1 MDKKSTPKPPTSS
14 SFNPSIFDRAFVKV
28 VETIVHNGSLTGDN
42 KITRKELMQVFKL
55 AETSYQNIKK
65 GQRGV
70 PIDRIS
76 ELTAILVKDFGVSR
90 RYLKTLSGGMFNE
103 THENAELNNI
113 VSEPSEVYLTSQ
125 HKVELLQKE
134 NEYLKELLK
143 EKERLIDTL
152 NTALEISRK
161 K

>member
-1 MDKKSTPKPPTSS
+1 MATNSTNKNVTDYKS
-14 SFNPSIFDRAFVKV
+14 SIFDRAFVNV
-28 VETIVHNGSLTGDN
+28 IE
-42 KITRKELMQVFKL
+42 KIIFDSSVSKRKIFRKNILKELLL
-55 AETSYQNIKK
+55 AEGSYQNIKN
-65 GQRGV
+65 GNRGV
-70 PIDRIS
+70 PVNKIDHI
-76 ELTAILVKDFGVSR
+76 TTILLSKYKVNQ
-90 RYLKTLSGGMFNE
+90 RYLKTLSGLMFNE
-103 THENAELNNI
+103 THENSQLNNV

-125 HKVELLQKE
+125 HKVDLLQKE